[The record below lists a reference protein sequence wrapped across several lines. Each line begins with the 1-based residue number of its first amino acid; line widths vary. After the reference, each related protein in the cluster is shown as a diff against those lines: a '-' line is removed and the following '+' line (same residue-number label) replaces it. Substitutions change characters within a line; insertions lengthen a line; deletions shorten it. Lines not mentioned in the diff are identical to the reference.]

1 MELTKDTT
9 EEAFLQAFFV
19 NLRRQEA
26 DPDTKR
32 LAEALCRRIL
42 NGEEIRL

>member
-1 MELTKDTT
+1 MELTKNT
-9 EEAFLQAFFV
+9 EEAFLQAFFA
-19 NLRRQEA
+19 NLRQQEV

-32 LAEALCRRIL
+32 LAEELCQRIL